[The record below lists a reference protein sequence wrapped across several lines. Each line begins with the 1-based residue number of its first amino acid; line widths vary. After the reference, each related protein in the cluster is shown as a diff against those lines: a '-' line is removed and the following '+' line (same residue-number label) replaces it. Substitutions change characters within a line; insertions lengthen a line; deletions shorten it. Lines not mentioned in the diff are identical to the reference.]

1 MAASLNDL
9 SHAEPS
15 SDFPTDEDVNPCAR
29 ITRATSAAVAIGVVV
44 AVIAFLIGRALA
56 RRRAE
61 R

>member
-44 AVIAFLIGRALA
+44 VIAFLIGRALA
-56 RRRAE
+56 RRRDE